1 MLQENSIKLSLSYAI
16 ASRVKDYFMMMKFT
30 LTFMVVFSCVVAYLL
45 VPGVEFDLI
54 KVLLLFAGGILV
66 SGSANTINQILE
78 KDTDKLMART
88 AVRPIPAGRLS
99 VSEASIV
106 ALVAG
111 IAGITILGFGFP
123 VATGAGTVQVFG
135 YGFNW
140 LSAGLSLF
148 SLLLY
153 GFVYTPWK
161 KWNSLAVLI
170 GAIPGALP
178 LLIGWAAGAGT
189 LSEGGWA
196 LFAIQFLWQFPH
208 FWAIAWVAHTDY
220 TKAGFKLMPTDRGPG
235 KMIALQAAMYTML
248 LIPAGVAPYL
258 LGMTGAVSAVV
269 AILIGGFYLWRA
281 IELYRKCDVPSAR
294 KLMFGSYIYLA
305 VILLAL
311 LFDKVKL

>member
-1 MLQENSIKLSLSYAI
+1 MLQENSIKLSVSYAI

-45 VPGVEFDLI
+45 VPGVEFDLV

-66 SGSANTINQILE
+66 SGSANIINQILE
-78 KDTDKLMART
+78 KETDKLMART
-88 AVRPIPAGRLS
+88 APRPLPAGRLS
-99 VSEASIV
+99 AGEAAVVSAV
-106 ALVAG
+106 TGLAG
-111 IAGITILGFGFP
+111 ILILGF
-123 VATGAGTVQVFG
+123 
-135 YGFNW
+135 GFNW
-140 LSAGLSLF
+140 LSAMVSLV
-148 SLLLY
+148 SLVLY

-161 KWNSLAVLI
+161 KWNSLAVLV
-170 GAIPGALP
+170 GAVPGALP
-178 LLIGWAAGAGT
+178 PLIGWVAGAGT
-189 LSEGGWA
+189 FSEGGWA

-220 TKAGFKLMPTDRGPG
+220 TRAGFKLMPTDRGPG

-269 AILIGGFYLWRA
+269 AILIGGFYLYRA

-311 LFDKVKL
+311 LFDKIKL

>member
-66 SGSANTINQILE
+66 SGSANIINQILE

-88 AVRPIPAGRLS
+88 APRPLPAGRLG
-99 VSEASIV
+99 VSEAAVV
-106 ALVAG
+106 AVVTGLAG
-111 IAGITILGFGFP
+111 TLILGF
-123 VATGAGTVQVFG
+123 A
-135 YGFNW
+135 FNW
-140 LSAGLSLF
+140 LSAVVSLV
-148 SLLLY
+148 SLVLY

-161 KWNSLAVLI
+161 KWNSLAVLV
-170 GAIPGALP
+170 GAVPGALP
-178 LLIGWAAGAGT
+178 PLIGWVAGAGAF
-189 LSEGGWA
+189 SEGGWA

-220 TKAGFKLMPTDRGPG
+220 TRAGFKLMPTDRGPG

-258 LGMTGAVSAVV
+258 LGITGAISAVV
-269 AILIGGFYLWRA
+269 AILIGGFYLYRA